1 MRTPATSAFESISV
15 LERSATPLT
24 GTPITKDAAKHG
36 RSIAH
41 LIERRHFPMPFVFPT
56 EIGGIQFEWKG
67 DGRELNLEVLPEGE
81 RFSFLKIVD
90 GEPAQEGEITADFER
105 EVSCL
110 LDWLVTAAQAL

>member
-1 MRTPATSAFESISV
+1 MRTPATSAFESISI

-24 GTPITKDAAKHG
+24 KDAVKHA

-67 DGRELNLEVLPEGE
+67 DGRDLNLEVPPQGE
-81 RFSFLKIVD
+81 RLSFLKIVD
-90 GEPAQEGEITADFER
+90 GEPTREGEITADIER
-105 EVSCL
+105 EVSGL
-110 LDWLVTAAQAL
+110 LDWLVTASLAI

>member
-1 MRTPATSAFESISV
+1 MCIPATSAFESISM

-24 GTPITKDAAKHG
+24 RDAVKHA
-36 RSIAH
+36 RNIAY
-41 LIERRHFPMPFVFPT
+41 LIERRHLPMPFVFPT

-67 DGRELNLEVLPEGE
+67 DGRELNLEVPPQGE

-90 GEPAQEGEITADFER
+90 GEPEPEGEITADFER

-110 LDWLVTAAQAL
+110 LDWLVTASPAI